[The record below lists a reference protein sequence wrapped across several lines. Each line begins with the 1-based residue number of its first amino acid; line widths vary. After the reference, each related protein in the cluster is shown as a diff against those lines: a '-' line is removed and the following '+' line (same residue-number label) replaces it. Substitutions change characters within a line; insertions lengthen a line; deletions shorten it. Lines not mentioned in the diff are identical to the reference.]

1 MQECGKAEK
10 MKKKIIVRSPMYAVV
25 RQKETGWLVF
35 ESAVGTCDEV
45 YKKAKRLI
53 GKDTNKY
60 EIALYL
66 A

>member
-1 MQECGKAEK
+1 

-25 RQKETGWLVF
+25 RQKGTGWLAF
-35 ESAVGTCDEV
+35 ESAVGTCNEV
-45 YKKAKRLI
+45 YKKAKDFI